1 MLCARATTNTKNT
14 PIETLERSYPMRV
27 LRYRLRRGSAG
38 AGSAPGGEGI
48 EPDLLMLEGLTV
60 SLITERLPDQCTIPL
75 TAGDVVSMLTP
86 GRGGWGQPPESV

>member
-27 LRYRLRRGSAG
+27 LRYRLRRGSA
-38 AGSAPGGEGI
+38 PGGEGI

-60 SLITERLPDQCTIPL
+60 SLITERLPDQCTIRL

-86 GRGGWGQPPESV
+86 GCGGWGQPPESV